1 MNLDWRQ
8 HDIRWIAVAASLVLS
23 IFTLLLQEIPNSDA
37 YTYVR
42 TAEIFLADGVV
53 AAYQHY
59 SWATYSILI
68 GSVSVTGLDVFSAGL
83 FVNAMFY
90 AILVY
95 AFLSIVKE
103 INDYQPLLAIAAICI
118 LVYPQLNEYRDLLIR
133 DIGFWALSL
142 TAFWQYLLYAKTRSL
157 RPAFIFCTCLLLA
170 ASFRVEALAYLAF
183 TPLALLINTRHE
195 ARVRK
200 ILCLR
205 LYALMISLS
214 IGLLLFLTLMG
225 LNVAQLFIE
234 FTSIYE
240 PFISGNFTLNNDE
253 RALLGSLLFSEY
265 AATFSREYI
274 EVFLLAGMVSILLT
288 NLFTGVGGPYLI
300 ILTIGFFKNHLRLN
314 REVAIPIAFY
324 LCINFLILLSFIIV
338 TRYLSSR
345 YAMLMCI
352 LLVLFVPGVVLHIL
366 ENARLAGRKSAA
378 YAVAIFFSYCAI
390 DAYYSFGES
399 KSYVRDSIEWIA
411 QNTGDSSELIT
422 NNHAIAYFSGKI
434 EDYDLVQRNL
444 TEEEIL
450 SSEIGTTIAVELT
463 FEMRNLLEKNTVV
476 DRLKLLAYFPDTET
490 PRLAL
495 FERVDQGTPE

>member
-1 MNLDWRQ
+1 MILDWRQ

-37 YTYVR
+37 YTYAR
-42 TAEIFLADGVV
+42 TAEIFLADGLV

-59 SWATYSILI
+59 PWATYSILI
-68 GSVSVTGLDVFSAGL
+68 GIVSVSGLDVFSAGL
-83 FVNAMFY
+83 FVNAAFY

-103 INDYQPLLAIAAICI
+103 INDSKALLAIAAVCI

-142 TAFWQYLLYAKTRSL
+142 AALWQYLLYAKAQSL
-157 RPAFIFCTCLLLA
+157 RSASIFCACLLLA
-170 ASFRVEALAYLAF
+170 ASFRAEALAYLAF
-183 TPLALLINTRHE
+183 IPLALLFDTHLE
-195 ARVRK
+195 ASARKRLLVRMYT
-200 ILCLR
+200 LV
-205 LYALMISLS
+205 ISLS
-214 IGLLLFLTLMG
+214 IGLLLFLALMG
-225 LNVAQLFIE
+225 LNVTQLFIE

-240 PFISGNFTLNNDE
+240 PFISGNFTLNEEE
-253 RALLGSLLFSEY
+253 RTFLGSLLFSEY

-274 EVFLLAGMVSILLT
+274 ELFLLAGMISILLA

-300 ILTIGFFKNHLRLN
+300 ILTIGLFKNRLRLK
-314 REVAIPIAFY
+314 REVAIPVAFY

-366 ENARLAGRKSAA
+366 ENARASGRKSSA
-378 YAVAIFFSYCAI
+378 YILAIFFSYCAI
-390 DAYYSFGES
+390 DSYYSFGES

-411 QNTGDSSELIT
+411 QNTEGSSGLVT
-422 NNHAIAYFSGKI
+422 NNHAIAYFSGKV

-450 SSEIGTTIAVELT
+450 SSDVGDTIAAELT
-463 FEMRNLLEKNTVV
+463 FETKKLLERNAVADK
-476 DRLKLLAYFPDTET
+476 LKLIAYFPDTET
-490 PRLAL
+490 RRIVL
-495 FERVDQGTPE
+495 FQRID

>member
-23 IFTLLLQEIPNSDA
+23 IFSLFLQEIPNSDA
-37 YTYVR
+37 YTYAR
-42 TAEIFLADGVV
+42 TAEIFLADGIV

-68 GSVSVTGLDVFSAGL
+68 GMISVTGLDVFSAGL

-103 INDYQPLLAIAAICI
+103 INDYQPLLAIAAVCI

-142 TAFWQYLLYAKTRSL
+142 AALWQLLLYAKMQSTRC
-157 RPAFIFCTCLLLA
+157 AIIFCACLLLA
-170 ASFRVEALAYLAF
+170 ASFRAEALAYLAF
-183 TPLALLINTRHE
+183 APVALLFDTRLE
-195 ARVRK
+195 ASARK
-200 ILCLR
+200 SLFVKM
-205 LYALMISLS
+205 YAVVIILS
-214 IGLLLFLTLMG
+214 IGLLLFLALMG

-234 FTSIYE
+234 FASIYE
-240 PFISGNFTLNNDE
+240 PFISGNFTLNDAE
-253 RALLGSLLFSEY
+253 RALLGSLLFTEY

-274 EVFLLAGMVSILLT
+274 EIFLLAGMISILLA
-288 NLFTGVGGPYLI
+288 NLFSGVGGPYLI
-300 ILTIGFFKNHLRLN
+300 ILTIGLFKKQLRLN
-314 REVAIPIAFY
+314 REVAIPVAFY

-352 LLVLFVPGVVLHIL
+352 LLVLFIPGIVLHIL
-366 ENARLAGRKSAA
+366 DNAKASGRKSIV
-378 YAVAIFFSYCAI
+378 YIVAIFFSYCAI
-390 DAYYSFGES
+390 DSYYSFGES

-411 QNTGDSSELIT
+411 QNTDESSALVT
-422 NNHAIAYFSGKI
+422 NNHAIAYFSGKV
-434 EDYDLVQRNL
+434 EDYELVQRNL

-450 SSEIGTTIAVELT
+450 SSDVGDTIAAELT
-463 FEMRNLLEKNTVV
+463 FETKILLESNAIADK
-476 DRLKLLAYFPDTET
+476 LKLLAYFPDVET
-490 PRLAL
+490 RRIVL
-495 FERVDQGTPE
+495 FERVDSVNAE